1 MNVVES
7 LIAALST
14 MQGEMI
20 FIMQPRKGGK
30 LQVV

>member
-1 MNVVES
+1 MKVMES
-7 LIAALST
+7 LIAALGT